1 MERVFAELEWAS
13 KAKVASVSIAD
24 ANFGIFSRD
33 VDIARKAAELK
44 NASGYPR
51 SFGGNY
57 AKNTVTHLR
66 EIIDVLAEGK
76 ILTLGTLSLQSMD
89 QVTLDAINRANI
101 KTEKY
106 DALAVEM
113 RRSDL
118 PLTVEL
124 MMGLPGSTIASFCED
139 LQQCIDRELPARINM
154 TTLLVNSPMNEP
166 SYLEAYKIKT
176 SAPVGPGNLAML
188 ASTSS
193 YTEADLAMM
202 HEIRTAFLYFENF
215 AVLRTISRF
224 VRHETNVDEMRF
236 YEKLLLDTVGH
247 RAWPMLSVLCNFGA
261 SLMAPPLSWYL
272 VIEEL
277 GLYLR
282 QECGVKDGPALR
294 SVLAAQLA
302 SLPAHDRVYPQ
313 RIELECDVAAWHM
326 AMIEEKES
334 GNRRGWTANV
344 PRLETYG
351 AGTLTVD
358 DPFGITRAALGVNR
372 ELNSFGLNWELDSP
386 LHRARADLV

>member
-1 MERVFAELEWAS
+1 
-13 KAKVASVSIAD
+13 
-24 ANFGIFSRD
+24 
-33 VDIARKAAELK
+33 
-44 NASGYPR
+44 
-51 SFGGNY
+51 
-57 AKNTVTHLR
+57 
-66 EIIDVLAEGK
+66 
-76 ILTLGTLSLQSMD
+76 MD
-89 QVTLDAINRANI
+89 QATLDAINRSNI

-124 MMGLPGSTIASFCED
+124 MMGLPGSTIASFRED

-166 SYLEAYKIKT
+166 SYLEAHKIKT
-176 SAPVGPGNLAML
+176 SAPIGPGNLAVL

-193 YTEADLAMM
+193 YTEADLMMM
-202 HEIRTAFLYFENF
+202 HELRTAFLYFENF

-224 VRHETNVDEMRF
+224 VRHETGVDEMGF
-236 YEKLLLDTVGH
+236 YEKLLLDNVGH
-247 RAWPMLSVLCNFGA
+247 RAWPMLNVLCDFGS
-261 SLMAPPLSWYL
+261 SLMAPPLSWHL
-272 VIEEL
+272 VVEEL
-277 GLYLR
+277 GRYLM
-282 QECGVKDGPALR
+282 QEYGLSDGPALR

-302 SLPAHDRVYPQ
+302 SLPANDRVYPA
-313 RIELECDVAAWHM
+313 RIELECDVTAWHF

-334 GNRRGWTANV
+334 GNRRGWNTVV

-372 ELNSFGLNWELDSP
+372 ELNAFGLNWELDSP
-386 LHRARADLV
+386 LHRARADLA